1 MLSPWYCMGQDMLTM
16 LQTNVAAVMEF
27 TRAFAPPMVARNQGH
42 IINIS
47 SVAGHEAY
55 GGADSALQIEKQSET
70 DSGTGTPQV

>member
-1 MLSPWYCMGQDMLTM
+1 MLTM

-42 IINIS
+42 IVNIS

-55 GGADSALQIEKQSET
+55 GGEPLQRALCRY
-70 DSGTGTPQV
+70 

>member
-1 MLSPWYCMGQDMLTM
+1 M

-27 TRAFAPPMVARNQGH
+27 TRAFAPPMVKRNQGH

-55 GGADSALQIEKQSET
+55 GGVRSAWR
-70 DSGTGTPQV
+70 V

>member
-1 MLSPWYCMGQDMLTM
+1 M

-27 TRAFAPPMVARNQGH
+27 THAFAPPMVARNRGH

-55 GGADSALQIEKQSET
+55 GGEGLRRSLIQNMWEKPNS
-70 DSGTGTPQV
+70 SFKRV